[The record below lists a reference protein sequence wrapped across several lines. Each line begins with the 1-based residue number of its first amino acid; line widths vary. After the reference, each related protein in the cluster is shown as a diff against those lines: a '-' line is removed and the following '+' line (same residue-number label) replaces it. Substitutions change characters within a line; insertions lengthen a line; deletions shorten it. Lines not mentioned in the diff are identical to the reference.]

1 MLYTQG
7 MISYLYRGRYALL
20 DRLVFSLFTLTYT
33 FLSARIIP
41 KEEYGILM
49 MALSVG
55 AFLNLASQAGVGS
68 AMVKYGAEERMDFG
82 RVLASALVLK
92 LLFASFFSI
101 LILSLSPLA
110 AVLLHND
117 GVLYPLRLLPLL
129 VFATALNNSL
139 RQAMQARQDV
149 RQMFFVDLAAL
160 GLLAACYGS
169 LALGGRLQAA
179 SLVIIIVSA
188 TSVTSALI
196 VGIPW
201 LTRQRLKLSISRQAM
216 LRLLSFGKYS
226 TVSELSTVLYSRID
240 TVMIGY
246 FLTALAAAA
255 YNAAWV
261 LSYGVN
267 LLLSAISILALP
279 LASKAHS
286 EGKAENLK
294 QIYET
299 TTGVA
304 LAFTIPLSILL
315 VLLAHPIIRILYGGR
330 YPEAVVV
337 LRVLA
342 IWWVVKPFGSMAGNI
357 FYGTG
362 RPKVLAAITLGSAVL
377 NIGANFLLIPRFGI
391 AGAAWASIISF
402 SIGILSAYYFMQ
414 RWLGVSLA
422 GVVGSARKTPALWLR
437 KRRTGAEI

>member
-216 LRLLSFGKYS
+216 LRLLSFG
-226 TVSELSTVLYSRID
+226 T
-240 TVMIGY
+240 
-246 FLTALAAAA
+246 
-255 YNAAWV
+255 
-261 LSYGVN
+261 
-267 LLLSAISILALP
+267 
-279 LASKAHS
+279 SKAHS